1 MKAVWTGKRSFRL
14 CAPVPLQHVIADRHC
29 LVAPG
34 LIKPVAYNVADALE
48 PITQDI
54 TRGVLQPLAK
64 GVAENAVPLTNQF
77 TDETLLPAADKIAAE
92 ARAAPARISCY
103 ILVTGCILLR
113 ACPSGASAPSLQPQL
128 GQ

>member
-1 MKAVWTGKRSFRL
+1 MPA
-14 CAPVPLQHVIADRHC
+14 
-29 LVAPG
+29 G
-34 LIKPVAYNVADALE
+34 LIKPVAHNVADAIE

-92 ARAAPARISCY
+92 ARAAPPRLSGY
-103 ILVTGCILLR
+103 VSVTGCSLLR
-113 ACPSGASAPSLQPQL
+113 ACPTGS
-128 GQ
+128 